1 MIQQNGRLQLHEG
14 KWVWFIMGVT
24 NAFDPSCPSF
34 SCEIDL
40 SMLLEFEQGRNCNAC
55 SCSKKLLFLI
65 ITHLRIPSSGR
76 DMALDQP

>member
-40 SMLLEFEQGRNCNAC
+40 SMLLEFEQVVIAMHAAAARNCY
-55 SCSKKLLFLI
+55 F
-65 ITHLRIPSSGR
+65 SSSLTCEFQAAGGTWH
-76 DMALDQP
+76 